1 MTVEVNDSELNSYI
15 ASLRG
20 YIAVTQER
28 LTKAT
33 ECHDRLNDIK
43 KNSDGKIF
51 DKFLDGEMA
60 EARRI
65 KIYDICIPKV
75 LNILHIAGLEAEE
88 ARLSDAA
95 AATAAADAKNKK

>member
-1 MTVEVNDSELNSYI
+1 MTAQVNDSELNSYI

-33 ECHDRLNDIK
+33 ECFDRLNDIK

-51 DKFLDGEMA
+51 DKFLDSEMA
-60 EARRI
+60 EARRT
-65 KIYDICIPKV
+65 KIYDICKPKV
-75 LNILHIAGLEAEE
+75 LNILHIAGLETEE
-88 ARLSDAA
+88 ARLSD

>member
-1 MTVEVNDSELNSYI
+1 MTNVNDSELNSYI

-33 ECHDRLNDIK
+33 ECYNRLNDIK
-43 KNSDGKIF
+43 KNSDGKII

-60 EARRI
+60 ESRRT
-65 KIYDICIPKV
+65 KIYDVCVPKV
-75 LNILHIAGLEAEE
+75 LDILHIARLEAEE

-95 AATAAADAKNKK
+95 AATADAKNKK